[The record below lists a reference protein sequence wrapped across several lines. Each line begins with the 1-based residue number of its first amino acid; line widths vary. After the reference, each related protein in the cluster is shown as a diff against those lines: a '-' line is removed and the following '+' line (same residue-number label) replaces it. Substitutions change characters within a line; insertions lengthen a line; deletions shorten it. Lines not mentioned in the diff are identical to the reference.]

1 LIRSYESALA
11 PEKTVKLHHH
21 HHQYYLASCGMC
33 SWYHHMAQGLRQISN
48 RFEFESTS
56 RLTDSLKELHLRQW
70 TSNLQQGGTKAATYH
85 EVTYG
90 AFKTR
95 AYLKEIKSKAKRR
108 MLARIRTGSHI
119 LRVATGRWAGEAR
132 SSRVCPICSS
142 GAIENE

>member
-11 PEKTVKLHHH
+11 PEKTVKHHHH

-95 AYLKEIKSKAKRR
+95 AYTFRYVPERDQKQGKEKDAGPYQNGFPYSESCNRE
-108 MLARIRTGSHI
+108 
-119 LRVATGRWAGEAR
+119 VGR
-132 SSRVCPICSS
+132 
-142 GAIENE
+142 